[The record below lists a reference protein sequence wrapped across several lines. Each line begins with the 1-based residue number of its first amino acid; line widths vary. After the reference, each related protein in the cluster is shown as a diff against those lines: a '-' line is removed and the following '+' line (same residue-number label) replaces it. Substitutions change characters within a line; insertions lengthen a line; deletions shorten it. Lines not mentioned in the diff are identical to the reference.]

1 MNQETYE
8 ILLMKVVDG
17 IATQEEEQQ
26 LDEHCRNNHDC
37 QEELNSFLQIKA
49 STDAMTARILK
60 SAKIDPP
67 RLSPGLRLVDST
79 GLLLILGAYT
89 TLIGFA
95 FYQLWTD
102 PKMEPIVQYS
112 CTALIIGFTV
122 LFARVAVGRFTGG
135 TDPYEE
141 IDQ

>member
-26 LDEHCRNNHDC
+26 LNEHCRNNRDC
-37 QEELNSFLQIKA
+37 QEELDSFLQIKA
-49 STDAMTARILK
+49 STDAMTKRILK

-67 RLSPGLRLVDST
+67 RLSPAVRMIDHT
-79 GLLLILGAYT
+79 GLLFILAGYLSLVGFAGYHLLTAPDLNPVVKYAYT
-89 TLIGFA
+89 A
-95 FYQLWTD
+95 
-102 PKMEPIVQYS
+102 V
-112 CTALIIGFTV
+112 IIGLSI
-122 LFARVAVGRFTGG
+122 LFARVAIGRLTGDK
-135 TDPYEE
+135 DPYEE